1 DKDMAALKQ
10 YGGVEGLA
18 KLIGSDLERGLDDK
32 AAQASAQRYGL
43 NKFKEVPPKSFFV
56 LAYET
61 AQDPII
67 LLLMFAATISTVLGA
82 AIPHEREKNGWIEG
96 VAIWI
101 AVIIVISVGA
111 GNDWQKDRQFRKL
124 NAQKDAIRIS
134 VVRNGEQCMV
144 PHTSIVVGDVLL
156 LTAGDKVVADGIAL
170 ESFGLVVDE
179 ASLTGEGDPIHKNRD
194 EDPWVR
200 SGTTV
205 TEGNGKMLVSAVGP
219 ESEWGK
225 IMSMVS
231 EEGGGATPLQAK
243 LEVVA
248 AAVGKVGLGVAIACF
263 IALLVKWCVENKGF
277 PIKEINN
284 NGPVQFFLYAI
295 TIIVVAVPEG
305 LPLAVTISL
314 AYSMRKMMKDNNFV
328 RVLAACETMGGATAI
343 CSDKTGTL
351 TENRMTVV
359 KGWFCGAMH
368 DDVPAPEALPQEAVQ
383 ALGINVAMTSK
394 AFLMEQPD
402 GKTEFQGN
410 RTECAL
416 LVMLK
421 RWAMDYRTLQQEQ
434 KAALF
439 QLFGFSSERKMS
451 SCVMRA
457 DTKYV
462 VYNKGAAEWVLRK
475 CTTQM
480 GAQGQVLPLDEAQR
494 QDLADNVVVKMAS
507 VGLRCIALTKAELP
521 LEDAGRS
528 PDFFEDA
535 ANVNQNLTLLAIV
548 GIKDPVR
555 KEVPDAV
562 TICQRAGIIV
572 RMVTGDNIYTARHIA
587 RECGILPVGS
597 AYTCLEGP
605 AFRAM
610 TDEQRAEMLPN
621 MRVLARSSPE
631 DKKILVKAL
640 KAMGDVVAVTGDGTN
655 DAAALKAADVGLAMG
670 IAGTEVA
677 KEAAD
682 IIIMD
687 DNFSSAPPHW
697 LRLVLGCSI
706 VKSVLWGRSVFTNI
720 RKFLQ
725 FQLTVNFVALV
736 TAFVGAVVGGTEPL
750 NVLQL
755 LWVNM
760 IMDSMGALALA
771 TEEPTP
777 ELLRLRPYGREEP
790 LIMGRMWKHIVVQG
804 LYQLAWMFVCLYG
817 LPEIIPRYYIGER
830 YKPKY
835 YGEQCLERTGD
846 ARICN
851 WVLNCGFPVGAETAN
866 TGAPQP
872 SPPRPQP
879 FSSE

>member
-1 DKDMAALKQ
+1 MIARPGTPSHAMTSTLTVRPSCIPILYSLYSLYSSPQESGTGIAGRPCQLLSSRGRPGPAAMRRLQKVVQWGCQRSAVISAMLGAVFAELQPSDAMTRGLMWRSQFVVSSSVHAMCILTRFKGLFRTNRLDSAVVTRWFNDRLLYPTLALLGPLTTGYGGRGRCDRMAEPLGAQELNAMNADKDMAALKQ

-18 KLIGSDLERGLDDK
+18 KLVGSDLERGLDDK

-263 IALLVKWCVENKGF
+263 IALL
-277 PIKEINN
+277 
-284 NGPVQFFLYAI
+284 FFLYAI

-394 AFLMEQPD
+394 
-402 GKTEFQGN
+402 
-410 RTECAL
+410 
-416 LVMLK
+416 
-421 RWAMDYRTLQQEQ
+421 
-434 KAALF
+434 
-439 QLFGFSSERKMS
+439 
-451 SCVMRA
+451 
-457 DTKYV
+457 
-462 VYNKGAAEWVLRK
+462 
-475 CTTQM
+475 
-480 GAQGQVLPLDEAQR
+480 
-494 QDLADNVVVKMAS
+494 
-507 VGLRCIALTKAELP
+507 
-521 LEDAGRS
+521 
-528 PDFFEDA
+528 
-535 ANVNQNLTLLAIV
+535 
-548 GIKDPVR
+548 
-555 KEVPDAV
+555 
-562 TICQRAGIIV
+562 
-572 RMVTGDNIYTARHIA
+572 
-587 RECGILPVGS
+587 
-597 AYTCLEGP
+597 
-605 AFRAM
+605 
-610 TDEQRAEMLPN
+610 
-621 MRVLARSSPE
+621 
-631 DKKILVKAL
+631 
-640 KAMGDVVAVTGDGTN
+640 
-655 DAAALKAADVGLAMG
+655 
-670 IAGTEVA
+670 
-677 KEAAD
+677 
-682 IIIMD
+682 
-687 DNFSSAPPHW
+687 
-697 LRLVLGCSI
+697 
-706 VKSVLWGRSVFTNI
+706 
-720 RKFLQ
+720 
-725 FQLTVNFVALV
+725 
-736 TAFVGAVVGGTEPL
+736 
-750 NVLQL
+750 
-755 LWVNM
+755 
-760 IMDSMGALALA
+760 
-771 TEEPTP
+771 
-777 ELLRLRPYGREEP
+777 
-790 LIMGRMWKHIVVQG
+790 
-804 LYQLAWMFVCLYG
+804 
-817 LPEIIPRYYIGER
+817 
-830 YKPKY
+830 
-835 YGEQCLERTGD
+835 
-846 ARICN
+846 
-851 WVLNCGFPVGAETAN
+851 
-866 TGAPQP
+866 
-872 SPPRPQP
+872 
-879 FSSE
+879 